1 MEEPSEQHWEETND
15 LDRLFEM
22 VYEDIHHLAMRRMAV
37 SCHHETLQP
46 TALVNEAFLRLNRG
60 KRQDWVNRKYFFGAV
75 AEAMRRILIEDARR
89 KSRQRRGGDWTRVPL
104 ESLAL
109 ASEANPDLLLTINES
124 LEKLAEEYPTDAEVV
139 KLLFFAGLTIKEA
152 SEALELSE
160 STIKRHWAFARAWL
174 FREIA
179 QEVQESGEP
188 DESGTDPAPG
198 D

>member
-1 MEEPSEQHWEETND
+1 MNEQTDQDWDDSND

-22 VYEDIHHLAMRRMAV
+22 VYEDVRHLALRRMAV
-37 SCHHETLQP
+37 SHHHETLQP
-46 TALVNEAFLRLNRG
+46 TALVHETYLRLHRG
-60 KRQDWVNRKYFFGAV
+60 KPQDWVNRKYFFGAV

-109 ASEANPDLLLTINES
+109 ASEASPDLLLTIDEA
-124 LEKLAEEYPTDAEVV
+124 LEKMREEYPIDAEVV

-174 FREIA
+174 YREIS
-179 QEVQESGEP
+179 EETPETSK
-188 DESGTDPAPG
+188 
-198 D
+198 